1 MFIDAS
7 AIVAILAAEPDS
19 AMLMAK
25 IETSTHRHTSAF
37 ATFEATISLA
47 RILADLKD
55 LREQPIPVELISL
68 AQAKVSEFLKAV
80 EAQDVPF
87 TGLLGQKAL
96 EAAKDFGKFSGHKA
110 RLNFGDCFAYAC
122 AANLGVA
129 LLFKGNDFVHTDIRS
144 A

>member
-7 AIVAILAAEPDS
+7 AIVAILAAEPDA
-19 AMLMAK
+19 AMLLAK
-25 IETSTHRHTSAF
+25 IETSAKRHVSGF
-37 ATFEATISLA
+37 AAFEATISLA

-80 EAQDVPF
+80 EAQDVPV
-87 TGLLGQKAL
+87 TGLMGEKAL
-96 EAAKDFGKFSGHKA
+96 EAAKSFGKFSGHKA
-110 RLNFGDCFAYAC
+110 RLNFGDCFAHAC
-122 AANLGVA
+122 AVSLGVP